1 MFPQVSHLNFGLGEN
16 DFLFF
21 IALRASLAESF
32 EMINGPLNSFTAPL
46 IDSFSDILMTLNIL

>member
-32 EMINGPLNSFTAPL
+32 VMINGPLNSSLLL